1 MKGKR
6 TEMKNNLQGVNSR
19 AHEAKYQI
27 CNLEYKGVKNTH
39 TEMKAALGEIKKRLH
54 GPTVEGMK
62 LRIKSMIW
70 NIWKQKT
77 TTQNKK

>member
-27 CNLEYKGVKNTH
+27 CNLEYKGVKNTQSGQQK
-39 TEMKAALGEIKKRLH
+39 EKRIKK
-54 GPTVEGMK
+54 MK
-62 LRIKSMIW
+62 IV
-70 NIWKQKT
+70 
-77 TTQNKK
+77 